1 MNAMRNFSG
10 DPKKNDNDYEKN
22 FASFLDKSKDKTGP
36 TLEEQ
41 LKERQLKNAEDQAR
55 VEKEKIE
62 FEKRKQE
69 EFEDML
75 GGKKKK
81 EDMNLQ
87 ELFKTYYHKVKEQDP
102 KEYVNSAKSS
112 LNSFSSLLE
121 KRRQTAA
128 KKEEKKETQ
137 EPPS

>member
-55 VEKEKIE
+55 VEREKIE